1 MEGVGVNESKSVWKE
16 ENVKVLGRTGLS
28 QLPLCYLHKRNIMNV
43 SFTRSCAMWWVVTE
57 MQKHELSRKCVICIL
72 FYLKLHITQTANC
85 TFELF
90 TLCVKK
96 EIIQ

>member
-1 MEGVGVNESKSVWKE
+1 M
-16 ENVKVLGRTGLS
+16 
-28 QLPLCYLHKRNIMNV
+28 HKRNNMNV
-43 SFTRSCAMWWVVTE
+43 SFTRSGTMWLVVME